1 MAFSDSP
8 RRVTNAGVNTP
19 WQIAPGNG
27 YTSCMDYKT
36 LSQDPTQAY
45 IEASRSPTG
54 SVIMQDA
61 SLYPPTS
68 EEVAKRAY
76 FCYVNQGSQSG
87 HEMDHWLQAEDQ
99 LLRERNFLV
108 VEPSAA
114 LG

>member
-1 MAFSDSP
+1 MADAIGKWLS
-8 RRVTNAGVNTP
+8 
-19 WQIAPGNG
+19 
-27 YTSCMDYKT
+27 SCMDYKT

-61 SLYPPTS
+61 LKYPPTA

-76 FCYVNQGSQSG
+76 FCYVNQGSQDG
-87 HEMDHWLQAEDQ
+87 HEVEYWLQAEDQ
-99 LLRERNFLV
+99 LLRERNFQE
-108 VEPSAA
+108 VEPTAA